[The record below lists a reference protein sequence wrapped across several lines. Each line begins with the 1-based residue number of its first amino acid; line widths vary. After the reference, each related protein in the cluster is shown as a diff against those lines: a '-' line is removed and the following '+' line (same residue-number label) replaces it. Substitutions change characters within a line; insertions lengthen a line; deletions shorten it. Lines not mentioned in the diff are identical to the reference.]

1 MKCPEFS
8 FMFKKQ
14 KFIKNTTA
22 VSILQDTLLFLVFI
36 SISAMILSPTVTQTY
51 SNNHSINK
59 SNDEQVQEIL
69 QTLLRTT
76 IKNYSYK
83 TASTYVDSF
92 AEGIGINTTQ
102 SDGLYATLSNHVIG
116 KQQYHKTIAQL
127 ITEQLATQYMIVL
140 NHSMLRCNPFSGDA
154 QNQLIQL
161 IETQLNSILPYQTS
175 YNLTA
180 IWKPIQGISF
190 GGKITLGEP
199 IPPTTKYVT
208 HQQLSLP
215 FLPCIQLHNQSF
227 CFSSYHLK
235 NMTESICNLL
245 PKIQNISFLQNT
257 SLQISEHN
265 RSLLITENISSLLL
279 DFLIY
284 GNYDSAG
291 NLVIP
296 SVLDII
302 NSFIFHTNTFSLTKN
317 AQEQSSS
324 SSLSHINSFFDMC
337 QQPTHGSITD
347 DLSSYIF
354 SSFGST
360 INSSLETLVLTTISD
375 FINLIK
381 TYVTSLIQPIV
392 HSFSLDLTP
401 LFLST
406 QKPII
411 LQIENFIDFIFSHL
425 SLSTAQIYLT
435 VWRG

>member
-1 MKCPEFS
+1 
-8 FMFKKQ
+8 MFKKQ
-14 KFIKNTTA
+14 KFTKNTTA
-22 VSILQDTLLFLVFI
+22 VSLLQDTLLFLVFI
-36 SISAMILSPTVTQTY
+36 SISAMILSPAVTQTH

-59 SNDEQVQEIL
+59 SNDEHVQEIL
-69 QTLLRTT
+69 QTLLRST

-102 SDGLYATLSNHVIG
+102 SDGLYTTLSNHVIG

-140 NHSMLRCNPFSGDA
+140 NHSILRCNPFSGDA

-180 IWKPIQGISF
+180 IWEPIHGISF

-199 IPPTTKYVT
+199 VPSTTKYVA

-227 CFSSYHLK
+227 CFSPYHLK
-235 NMTESICNLL
+235 NMTESIYNLL
-245 PKIQNISFLQNT
+245 TQIQNISFLQNT

-265 RSLLITENISSLLL
+265 RTLLVTENISSLLL
-279 DFLIY
+279 DFLIN
-284 GNYDSAG
+284 GSYDSTG

-302 NSFIFHTNTFSLTKN
+302 NSFVFNTNTFSLTKN

-324 SSLSHINSFFDMC
+324 SSISNINSFFDTC
-337 QQPTHGSITD
+337 QQPTHGSITN

-360 INSSLETLVLTTISD
+360 ITSSLETLVLTTISD

-392 HSFSLDLTP
+392 HSFSLDLTS

-425 SLSTAQIYLT
+425 SLSTAQISLT